1 MKPLSV
7 LALFLGLV
15 LGFGSLWAAGAT
27 KHKGLVK
34 VPARIYVSGNLEG
47 ELEPCG

>member
-7 LALFLGLV
+7 LALLLALV
-15 LGFGSLWAAGAT
+15 LGFGSLWAAGAS
-27 KHKGLVK
+27 KHKGAMK
-34 VPARIYVSGNLEG
+34 VPARIYISGNLEG